1 MSEYFIQKP
10 CDNCELKEL
19 LRSDEG
25 LGVLALNGLYTAV
38 FEKNAFK
45 GCKHPWRILFQVYH
59 ENPNPQEVQIL
70 SKVVEVRGRNPRD
83 YSLPIVDKISTL
95 DI

>member
-1 MSEYFIQKP
+1 MSINNKKIFDFYSKNKCKDDSEETSMGYGFITNNP
-10 CDNCELKEL
+10 
-19 LRSDEG
+19 S
-25 LGVLALNGLYTAV
+25 ASS
-38 FEKNAFK
+38 
-45 GCKHPWRILFQVYH
+45 